1 MTPRIG
7 FDFISLAASIQ
18 GLDTQSLKLGVVA
31 GFDGFVDTIVRVIL
45 EKPAGGSPIYF
56 PTKKRFAEYIIE
68 KEGSSFSLEME
79 EMNVK
84 AGGNMPI
91 MANALG
97 ELGFP
102 VQCIGAM
109 GYPGLHPAFGG
120 LSGNCT
126 LHSFAAP
133 GLSTAVEFEDGKM
146 ILGQMGQLH
155 TTGWEQLKSR
165 LGLQNLREVYSGVD
179 LICFLNWSEIEA
191 SSEIWAGVLEE
202 ILPSC
207 APGKRPIAFFD
218 LADCSKKS
226 SESINNLL
234 EMLAKF
240 SRYADVTLGLNLN
253 GAKIIFNIGNDS
265 PGTETLEKMA
275 EQIFKKLSVQ
285 TLLLHSSVEA
295 VAVDASRC
303 VGVPAFFIQKPL
315 LSTGAG
321 DNFNAG
327 FCAGLLL
334 KKDLET
340 SLIFGHAVASLYMQA
355 GKSPTLGEL
364 ADYFTTRGR
373 DATLEAT

>member
-1 MTPRIG
+1 MTHPTGI
-7 FDFISLAASIQ
+7 DFISLAGSIRA
-18 GLDTQSLKLGVVA
+18 LDSGSLKRKVVA

-45 EKPAGGSPIYF
+45 EKPAGGAPVYF
-56 PTKKRFAEYIIE
+56 PTKKGFAEYIIE
-68 KEGSSFSLEME
+68 KEGSSFSLEMDE
-79 EMNVK
+79 LSVK
-84 AGGNMPI
+84 AGGNTPI
-91 MANALG
+91 MANALA

-102 VQCIGAM
+102 VHCIGAM
-109 GYPGLHPAFGG
+109 GYPGLHTAFSG

-133 GLSTAVEFEDGKM
+133 GISTAVEFEDGKI

-155 TTGWEQLKSR
+155 TSGWEQVKSR
-165 LGLQNLREVYSGVD
+165 IGLQNLHEIYARVD
-179 LICFLNWSEIEA
+179 LLCFLNWSEIDI

-207 APGKRPIAFFD
+207 AAGRRPIAFFD

-226 SESINNLL
+226 SDSIHRLL

-253 GAKIIFNIGNDS
+253 EAKIIFNLGNNS

-275 EQIFKKLSVQ
+275 KKIFEKLSVQ
-285 TLLLHSSVEA
+285 TLLLHSSLEA
-295 VAVDASRC
+295 VAIDASRC
-303 VGVPAFFIQKPL
+303 VGVPGFFIEKPL

-334 KKDLET
+334 KQDLAT
-340 SLIFGHAVASLYMQA
+340 SLVFGHAVASLYMQA
-355 GKSPTLGEL
+355 GNSPTFREL
-364 ADYFTTRGR
+364 ADYFTTRGH
-373 DATLEAT
+373 DTTHAAT